1 MSSTSLKEQ
10 IDILEAYLEFVEF
23 EDFIPFVV
31 TDPNNCVNIEEY
43 VEGSV
48 LTIDLSAVKAGDIK
62 EFARK
67 INSGDF
73 RVVLFKNIDNIRS
86 RKDKDAW
93 LAIIVTALKGESCYI
108 LLNDKDLD
116 EVYMPFKKLK
126 AICTCSQYPDYLRKR
141 MNLGKGP
148 DFSHFTIN
156 LHPKLP

>member
-1 MSSTSLKEQ
+1 MLPKHFGRFSTGVQTIYNRTEYMSSTSLTEQ

-62 EFARK
+62 EIARK

-73 RVVLFKNIDNIRS
+73 RVPRQANPATLETFHNSINWGIS
-86 RKDKDAW
+86 F
-93 LAIIVTALKGESCYI
+93 LQFGC
-108 LLNDKDLD
+108 
-116 EVYMPFKKLK
+116 
-126 AICTCSQYPDYLRKR
+126 DY
-141 MNLGKGP
+141 
-148 DFSHFTIN
+148 
-156 LHPKLP
+156 

>member
-1 MSSTSLKEQ
+1 MNRTYLAEQ
-10 IDILEAYLEFVEF
+10 IDILEAYLEF

-43 VEGSV
+43 IEEYIEGSV

-67 INSGDF
+67 INLGDF

-93 LAIIVTALKGESCYI
+93 LAIILTALKGESCYV

-148 DFSHFTIN
+148 DFSHFTI
-156 LHPKLP
+156 

>member
-1 MSSTSLKEQ
+1 MNRTSLAEQ
-10 IDILEAYLEFVEF
+10 IDILEAYLEF

-62 EFARK
+62 EIARK

-93 LAIIVTALKGESCYI
+93 LLFEKTYNEIVC
-108 LLNDKDLD
+108 
-116 EVYMPFKKLK
+116 
-126 AICTCSQYPDYLRKR
+126 
-141 MNLGKGP
+141 
-148 DFSHFTIN
+148 H
-156 LHPKLP
+156 

>member
-1 MSSTSLKEQ
+1 MNRTSLAEE
-10 IDILEAYLEFVEF
+10 IDILEAFLEF

-43 VEGSV
+43 IEEYIEGSV

-93 LAIIVTALKGESCYI
+93 LAIIVAALKGESCYV

-141 MNLGKGP
+141 MNLGKGR
-148 DFSHFTIN
+148 DFSHFTI
-156 LHPKLP
+156 